1 MTWSLPQLKVAA
13 ERNEMIRTIS
23 TALSLAMALA
33 GATAALEAQSFR
45 GGNLV
50 TIRNGEVHAGDLY
63 TAAESVRVHGRLDGD
78 VIAGSNRVL
87 VDGRID
93 GDVFATGN
101 AVDLRG
107 PIGDSTR
114 IAAQTLTVDTT
125 IDGSLLAGV
134 AELIV
139 TDDARIAGGITAAAA
154 RVEIDGTVE
163 TGLRLA
169 AGEIV
174 IRGRVEGDA
183 NLIADSVDLEP
194 GARITGDLQYQA
206 RTPLSPEAAAL
217 VDGEVRFEE
226 RVDDESEGG
235 TPWGLV
241 ISVLQMLAALLTGI
255 VVVALFRGVV
265 QQLAGSAAGQ
275 TTLSALLGFA
285 AFLLVPAAAGFAMLT
300 LVGLPLGLATVLLF
314 GVALYAAKLPVAAWI
329 GGRLL
334 SRVGRG
340 GASPYAAMAL
350 GVPLLY
356 LLFAIPYV
364 GWLFWLGAA
373 WLGLGAMVVTGRRHL
388 EARAA

>member
-1 MTWSLPQLKVAA
+1 MMRSVS
-13 ERNEMIRTIS
+13 I
-23 TALSLAMALA
+23 ALTLAVALA

-45 GGNLV
+45 GGNVV
-50 TIRNGEVHAGDLY
+50 TIRNGEVHEGDLY
-63 TAAESVRVHGRLDGD
+63 TGAESVRIHGRLDGD
-78 VIAGSNRVL
+78 LIAGSNRVL

-114 IAAQTLTVDTT
+114 VAAQTLTVDTT

-163 TGLRLA
+163 NGLRLA

-206 RTPLSPEAAAL
+206 RTPLAPRPRPWWTATCASRSAWTTNPRAA
-217 VDGEVRFEE
+217 R
-226 RVDDESEGG
+226 R
-235 TPWGLV
+235 
-241 ISVLQMLAALLTGI
+241 
-255 VVVALFRGVV
+255 
-265 QQLAGSAAGQ
+265 
-275 TTLSALLGFA
+275 
-285 AFLLVPAAAGFAMLT
+285 
-300 LVGLPLGLATVLLF
+300 
-314 GVALYAAKLPVAAWI
+314 
-329 GGRLL
+329 
-334 SRVGRG
+334 
-340 GASPYAAMAL
+340 GAS
-350 GVPLLY
+350 
-356 LLFAIPYV
+356 
-364 GWLFWLGAA
+364 
-373 WLGLGAMVVTGRRHL
+373 
-388 EARAA
+388 

>member
-1 MTWSLPQLKVAA
+1 MMRSVS
-13 ERNEMIRTIS
+13 I
-23 TALSLAMALA
+23 ALTLAVALA

-45 GGNLV
+45 GGNVV

-63 TAAESVRVHGRLDGD
+63 TGAESVRVHGRLDGD
-78 VIAGSNRVL
+78 LIAGSNRVL

-114 IAAQTLTVDTT
+114 VAAQTLTVDTT

-174 IRGRVEGDA
+174 IRGTVEGDA

-329 GGRLL
+329 GDRLL
-334 SRVGRG
+334 SRAGRA

-356 LLFAIPYV
+356 VLFAIPYV

>member
-1 MTWSLPQLKVAA
+1 MMRSVS
-13 ERNEMIRTIS
+13 I
-23 TALSLAMALA
+23 ALTLAVALA

-45 GGNLV
+45 GGNVV
-50 TIRNGEVHAGDLY
+50 TIRNGEVHEGDLY
-63 TAAESVRVHGRLDGD
+63 TGAESVRVHGRLDGD
-78 VIAGSNRVL
+78 LIAGSNRVL

-114 IAAQTLTVDTT
+114 VAAQTLTVDTT

-163 TGLRLA
+163 NGLRLA

-217 VDGEVRFEE
+217 VDGDVRFEE

-265 QQLAGSAAGQ
+265 RQLAGSAAEQ

-329 GGRLL
+329 GDRLL
-334 SRVGRG
+334 SRAGRA